1 MKVFQ
6 WILTGMCLLSV
17 WTAGAADIL
26 CTTLPITALT
36 NAVVKGVPGFHVTQ
50 MLSST
55 LGCPHDY
62 ALTPQDMKKLA
73 QADVIVIN
81 GLGMEDLLTGAL
93 PRVNRKALLIDS
105 SKGAKCVLHS
115 REHRRAACPDP
126 AHHHHG
132 HNHGTVW
139 NEHLFSSPGTAAEV
153 VTRIAEE
160 LARAYPQNADQFRT
174 NAKRYAE
181 ELLRLDREYREFG
194 KTIAPERCGIAVQHG
209 VFDYLAAAT
218 GLRVTDYLQAHAGSE
233 PSAAEIRAMIARLKQ
248 QKVALILAEKNYPSR
263 VTVLVSRET
272 GIPVVVLSVYPENQ
286 SAKPE
291 DFLEVFRTNLKHLK
305 AFYAK

>member
-81 GLGMEDLLTGAL
+81 GLGMEGFLTGAL

-115 REHRRAACPDP
+115 QEHRRAA
-126 AHHHHG
+126 
-132 HNHGTVW
+132 
-139 NEHLFSSPGTAAEV
+139 
-153 VTRIAEE
+153 
-160 LARAYPQNADQFRT
+160 
-174 NAKRYAE
+174 
-181 ELLRLDREYREFG
+181 
-194 KTIAPERCGIAVQHG
+194 
-209 VFDYLAAAT
+209 
-218 GLRVTDYLQAHAGSE
+218 
-233 PSAAEIRAMIARLKQ
+233 
-248 QKVALILAEKNYPSR
+248 
-263 VTVLVSRET
+263 
-272 GIPVVVLSVYPENQ
+272 
-286 SAKPE
+286 
-291 DFLEVFRTNLKHLK
+291 
-305 AFYAK
+305 